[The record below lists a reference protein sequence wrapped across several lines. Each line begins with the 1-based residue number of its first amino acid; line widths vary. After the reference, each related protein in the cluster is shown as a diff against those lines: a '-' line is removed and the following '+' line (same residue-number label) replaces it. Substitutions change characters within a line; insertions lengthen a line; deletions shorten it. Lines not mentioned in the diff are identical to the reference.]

1 MQPSPQDLPPEAQD
15 KIQKLQKQKRKL
27 EQIGEQKNRFKAE
40 DKRLEE
46 GIKALDEADEDKE
59 VFKVVGPVGIKS
71 NREDL
76 KEELSEKKERIKSE
90 IESME
95 NKENEIRESA
105 KENQSKLRE
114 MMAGGKGMS

>member
-76 KEELSEKKERIKSE
+76 KEELSGKKERIKSE

>member
-76 KEELSEKKERIKSE
+76 KEELSGKKERIKSE

-95 NKENEIRESA
+95 NKENDIRESA